1 MLKFSNILAWLVG
14 GLFLLSLCFRA
25 FVYPHMYIAPG
36 DPYGISDVI
45 ELFLGLLFIT
55 LIAVAGLTSLFLLV
69 RGRVGERKSGVFL
82 IAFCVALLVAM
93 GPARELALSVW

>member
-1 MLKFSNILAWLVG
+1 
-14 GLFLLSLCFRA
+14 
-25 FVYPHMYIAPG
+25 MYIAPG

-69 RGRVGERKSGVFL
+69 RGRVGERKAGVVL
-82 IAFCVALLVAM
+82 IAFCVALLVAIV
-93 GPARELALSVW
+93 PARELASSVW